1 MDMFV
6 QLIVSGLVVGSVY
19 AMIAL
24 GFSIIYAS
32 TEVLNFAQGEM
43 AMLGAL
49 FGVTFYSNLGVP
61 YPLAFLLTAASV
73 AVIGMVFARFALEP
87 LVKSKAHLHSL
98 IIATL
103 AAAILMAS
111 SAELIWGK
119 DDLYAKPPLGDRTI
133 TILHANFVPQSF
145 VVFIVVIVALVL
157 TWYFFERTLT
167 GKTFKAVSLNRDAAR
182 LMGINVERTVLFS
195 FGLAGALGAG
205 AGLAFSPIVSANAYM
220 GMVLSIKGFAAAL
233 IGGFGSG
240 PGAVLGGL
248 TLGFLEAFGSGY
260 ISAGYRDAIS
270 FLLMLIVL
278 LLCPSGLFGLLSGR
292 RI

>member
-1 MDMFV
+1 MDMFI

-32 TEVLNFAQGEM
+32 TEVLNFAQGEL

-49 FGVTFYSNLGVP
+49 FGVTFYTNLGIP
-61 YPLAFLLTAASV
+61 YPLAFLLTVSCV
-73 AVIGMVFARFALEP
+73 GVIGMLFARFAIEP
-87 LVKSKAHLHSL
+87 LVKRKAHLHSL

-103 AAAILMAS
+103 AAAILMMS

-119 DDLYAKPPLGDRTI
+119 DDLYAKPPLGDQAI
-133 TILHANFVPQSF
+133 TILHAHFVPQSF
-145 VVFIVVIVALVL
+145 VVFIVIIVGLALS
-157 TWYFFERTLT
+157 WYFFERTLT
-167 GKTFKAVSLNRDAAR
+167 GKTFKAVALNRDAAR
-182 LMGINVERTVLFS
+182 LMGINVERTVMFS
-195 FGLAGALGAG
+195 FGLAGVLGAG
-205 AGLAFSPIVSANAYM
+205 AGLAFSPIVSASAYM
-220 GMVLSIKGFAAAL
+220 GMVLSIKGFAAA
-233 IGGFGSG
+233 ITGGFGSG

-270 FLLMLIVL
+270 FLLMLVVL
-278 LLCPSGLFGLLSGR
+278 LVCPTGLFGFLSRRGR
-292 RI
+292 